1 VNRITLE
8 EIEESLTAA
17 GFDRPVWQYFS
28 TANASTAT
36 VNGVLIRVLWSQWG
50 DRVDA
55 SIDGKGNFV
64 RNPADL
70 PALVRELLDTRAQ
83 QIAAREQ

>member
-1 VNRITLE
+1 MNRITLA
-8 EIEESLTAA
+8 EIEDSLVSA
-17 GFDRPVWQYFS
+17 GFERPVWQDFS
-28 TANASTAT
+28 VADANTAT
-36 VNGVLIRVLWSQWG
+36 VNGVLIRVLWSRYG

-55 SIDGKGNFV
+55 TLGGRGNFV

-70 PALVRELLDTRAQ
+70 PALVQELLDTRAQ